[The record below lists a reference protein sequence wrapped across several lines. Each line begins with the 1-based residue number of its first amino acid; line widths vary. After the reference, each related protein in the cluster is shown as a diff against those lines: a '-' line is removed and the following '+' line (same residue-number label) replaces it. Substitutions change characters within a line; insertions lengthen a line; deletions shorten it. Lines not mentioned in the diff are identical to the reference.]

1 VGKRRKSTHLKLLE
15 GNPSKRALNKAEPRF
30 DPGVRCPQW
39 LDKDAKGEWRRLAPQ
54 LKRQGLLTKG
64 DFVLFCAL
72 TGVNYFFPSTTIT
85 FPVLLSYLDHGGNG
99 MRA

>member
-1 VGKRRKSTHLKLLE
+1 MFRRVGTLFL
-15 GNPSKRALNKAEPRF
+15 
-30 DPGVRCPQW
+30 
-39 LDKDAKGEWRRLAPQ
+39 PQ
-54 LKRQGLLTKG
+54 LFSAGLPIRRRPLELLQFPPG
-64 DFVLFCAL
+64 L